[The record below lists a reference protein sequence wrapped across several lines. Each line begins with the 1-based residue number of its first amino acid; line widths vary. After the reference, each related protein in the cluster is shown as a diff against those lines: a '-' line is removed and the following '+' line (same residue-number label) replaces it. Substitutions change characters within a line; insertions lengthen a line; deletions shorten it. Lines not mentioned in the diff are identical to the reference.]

1 MRQADVDPV
10 NVLRRVPLFAAL
22 TEEELSAL
30 AAGVRI
36 RTYEAN
42 QLLFSE
48 GEPCEGLYV
57 VVSGRIRIFKLS
69 PSGREQVLSV
79 NGPES
84 SLAELPIFDGGGYP
98 ASAVAME
105 SSEVLFISRK
115 QFRSFCLEHPEVLLK
130 VLEVVGARLRR
141 LVGIIEELSFTTVR
155 QRLAAYLVKKAKTD
169 GVETRRGLSF
179 AMEGNHQQIAA
190 EIGTVREL
198 VSRNL
203 MRFQGE
209 GLLETKGREV
219 TILDFDRLIAEQA
232 DLPSDGASG

>member
-1 MRQADVDPV
+1 MTQIDFNPV

-30 AAGVRI
+30 AAGVKS

-48 GEPCEGLYV
+48 GEPCEGLSV

-69 PSGREQVLSV
+69 PNGREQVLSV
-79 NGPES
+79 SGPDS
-84 SLAELPIFDGGGYP
+84 SIAELPIFDGGGYP
-98 ASAVAME
+98 ASAVAVE
-105 SSEVLFISRK
+105 SSEVLFVSRK
-115 QFRSFCLEHPEVLLK
+115 HFRSFCLEHPEVLFK
-130 VLEVVGARLRR
+130 VLEVVGGRLRR

-155 QRLAAYLVKKAKTD
+155 QRLAAYLLKKAEAEGRPMGR
-169 GVETRRGLSF
+169 GVAF
-179 AMEGNHQQIAA
+179 AMDGSHQEIAA

-203 MRFQGE
+203 ARFHSQGLIETRGREMTITDVE
-209 GLLETKGREV
+209 GLA
-219 TILDFDRLIAEQA
+219 AEQM
-232 DLPSDGASG
+232 ASL